1 MAYESEHS
9 LSTGLSNNTVAQAN
23 LLNNG
28 VTTIG
33 SLSSSN
39 DVDYYKIDT
48 DGAALVT
55 LSFLTSITLTS
66 SVWTISLLD
75 FSGADYLLSPIRTFT
90 TSPLVDGANQASSTL
105 DVKGLSTLPPVGS
118 RFTLATDGADTTIY
132 TVVSATPLQGDTST
146 ITLDNAVAN
155 PAHGAALVFD
165 PVSSS
170 VGSST
175 TVQALVDAAGTY
187 YIKVAKGDVASTQE
201 YSVTATV
208 TSTDEHESNDTK
220 TDAAES
226 NNYLLNG
233 IAMTGNLSDS
243 NDNDVWLFTT
253 TTTADVTLDFAAAS
267 GNAATPEWAVSL
279 KEWSGQTV
287 LNNTGSPITLSAGV
301 SASATAT
308 NAAAKTYM
316 VTVTPTNLSTVNTG
330 TYTLKISGA
339 ALDLNDTPV
348 MSVGTVTSAS
358 SNTVIDTGVITSM
371 EAGEHSARLLSTL
384 CSATDADSGQTLSY
398 FVTLAKP
405 ANATST
411 ASIKVGDT
419 LYGFSDGMASP
430 AALWLSAAQMAT
442 ATLYAGTTTG
452 DVTLTL
458 QAKDNSGAQD
468 GSDYGAFMKQTL
480 HIVAD
485 TTLPTLMSSTPAD
498 DAAHVLVGSDMT
510 LTFSEAVQ
518 AGMGNIVI
526 SDGTDTRTIA
536 ITDSSQVTFDGST
549 VTINLTD
556 DLHSG
561 SSYHV
566 EIASGVVEDLA
577 GNAYAGISDPEM
589 FDFVVVSHTVITGD
603 NSNNS
608 LNGSIEDDTIYG
620 YRGNDAICGGN
631 SNDIIYGNGDQ
642 AIYHCPISYSL
653 SAPGEAYDYN
663 YKYYD
668 DTGSQLTD
676 GILGDNNYMIEY
688 AYEWIGWR
696 SAEPVITFFFD
707 HSITVD
713 DIVIGFNRAEQAY
726 IFLPINV
733 RINENYFAL
742 YGNEIADAIRGFIEF
757 HGSFGSSTISITLQ
771 DNSTGRYIFIDEI
784 LFIEKNGSNILF
796 NSIIDND
803 TIDGGNGDDAVGF
816 SGNRADYIVSYNQ
829 ETNTYTITDTI
840 PYRDGTDI
848 IENVEQFLFA
858 DGTWNDI
865 IAPILVSATPSDNA
879 TSVAVES
886 NIILTFDE
894 NVQAGNG
901 NIAISNGADTRT
913 ISVTDSLQVTFDGSM
928 VIINP
933 TDDLHSGSSYHVE
946 MASGVIKDLADN
958 AFAGISDAETLD
970 FATTNTLGGHITFW
984 KTGEALADVTSTL
997 MPEGS
1002 TGTAPDVSFTDS
1014 DGHYQHNN
1022 VASGNYQL
1030 ATTKAAD
1037 AAITAAV
1044 TVDDALAALKMAVK
1058 LNPNDNGSDVCNAQY
1073 LAADVNHDGKVNA
1086 RDALL
1091 ILKMSMQQPA
1101 APAHEW
1107 VFAPESVNNTPMNY
1121 RAVDWVD
1128 NPIPVTLEHDIQ
1140 LDLIG
1145 IVSGDVI

>member
-9 LSTGLSNNTVAQAN
+9 LIAGLSNDTVAQAN

-28 VTTIG
+28 VITIG
-33 SLSSSN
+33 SLSSLN

-48 DGAALVT
+48 DGAALIT

-132 TVVSATPLQGDTST
+132 MVVSATPLQGDTST

-155 PAHGAALVFD
+155 PANGAALVFD

-187 YIKVAKGDVASTQE
+187 YIKVVKGDVASTQE

-287 LNNTGSPITLSAGV
+287 PNNTGSPIALSAGV
-301 SASATAT
+301 SVSATAT

-316 VTVTPTNLSTVNTG
+316 VTVAPTNPSTVNTG

-339 ALDLNDTPV
+339 TLDLNNTPV

-358 SNTVIDTGVITSM
+358 TNTVIDTGVITSM

-398 FVTLAKP
+398 FVSLAKS

-419 LYGFSDGMASP
+419 LYCFSDGMASP

-485 TTLPTLMSSTPAD
+485 TTLPTLTSSTPAD

-518 AGMGNIVI
+518 AGTGNIVI
-526 SDGTDTRTIA
+526 SDGTDIRTIA
-536 ITDSSQVTFDGST
+536 VTDSSQVTFDGST
-549 VTINLTD
+549 VTINPTD
-556 DLHSG
+556 DLHAG

-566 EIASGVVEDLA
+566 EMANSVVEDLA
-577 GNAYAGISDPEM
+577 GNAYAGI
-589 FDFVVVSHTVITGD
+589 
-603 NSNNS
+603 
-608 LNGSIEDDTIYG
+608 
-620 YRGNDAICGGN
+620 NDATTLDFMTSPVVGTYVNPANNHTYIW
-631 SNDIIYGNGDQ
+631 
-642 AIYHCPISYSL
+642 
-653 SAPGEAYDYN
+653 
-663 YKYYD
+663 
-668 DTGSQLTD
+668 LT
-676 GILGDNNYMIEY
+676 ETT
-688 AYEWIGWR
+688 W
-696 SAEPVITFFFD
+696 TQ
-707 HSITVD
+707 
-713 DIVIGFNRAEQAY
+713 AEQEA
-726 IFLPINV
+726 IAFGGHLVTVNDAA
-733 RINENYFAL
+733 ENAWLFNTF
-742 YGNEIADAIRGFIEF
+742 GNY
-757 HGSFGSSTISITLQ
+757 
-771 DNSTGRYIFIDEI
+771 DNSTPAYSSTSNWIGLNDFAQEGVFVWASGELVGYTNFYPGEPNNSGDSIYMYGANPPSGAPGYWDDWQGTLFRAIVEI
-784 LFIEKNGSNILF
+784 G
-796 NSIIDND
+796 
-803 TIDGGNGDDAVGF
+803 AV
-816 SGNRADYIVSYNQ
+816 
-829 ETNTYTITDTI
+829 
-840 PYRDGTDI
+840 
-848 IENVEQFLFA
+848 
-858 DGTWNDI
+858 
-865 IAPILVSATPSDNA
+865 APTLISVTPSDNA
-879 TSVAVES
+879 SEVPVHNDIVITFSEA
-886 NIILTFDE
+886 IKAGAGAITLT
-894 NVQAGNG
+894 NTATGAA
-901 NIAISNGADTRT
+901 IAAT
-913 ISVTDSLQVTFDGSM
+913 ISIVGDRLV
-928 VIINP
+928 INP
-933 TDDLHSGSSYHVE
+933 NADLDANTHYAVTI
-946 MASGVIKDLADN
+946 ANNAITDLAN
-958 AFAGISDAETLD
+958 NNYAG
-970 FATTNTLGGHITFW
+970 TNTYDFTTGAEPTPSTHDLTGNITFW
-984 KTGEALADVTSTL
+984 KGGAAISDVTTTL
-997 MPEGS
+997 SAMPIVGTQLVEFRDIHTNADGSHTVEIWVTSSSDIASLQLEFMLS
-1002 TGTAPDVSFTDS
+1002 TGAVASWNSGDGLPTEWMSVVNTATGQFQLASITGAAALPAGTLKLGTLTVASPTSAEHVELLLNSGTLGNEAVATTGIVFDTTTTSS
-1014 DGHYQHNN
+1014 DGSYHYLDVQDGLYSLM
-1022 VASGNYQL
+1022 AER
-1030 ATTKAAD
+1030 AAGVPEHS
-1037 AAITAAV
+1037 AV
-1044 TVDDALAALKMAVK
+1044 TAVDALAALKMAVG
-1058 LNPNDNGSDVCNAQY
+1058 LNPNDADAAVSPYQY
-1073 LAADVNHDGKVNA
+1073 LAADVNHDGKVRAN
-1086 RDALL
+1086 DALN
-1091 ILKMSMQQPA
+1091 ILKMAVGLES
-1101 APAHEW
+1101 APEDEW
-1107 VFAPESVNNTPMNY
+1107 IFVPESVGNETMT
-1121 RAVDWVD
+1121 RSHVDWSD
-1128 NPIPVTLEHDIQ
+1128 NSISVTLDADQE

-1145 IVSGDVI
+1145 VVKGDVDGSWAA